1 MREGVKKR
9 LNVFEMKCLRKM
21 CGVTVMDRIRNGVI
35 RGEVGVMRDLASRA
49 ENCLLRWFGHVERM
63 DGERMA
69 KRINGSRVEGRK
81 GRGRPNMGWMAG
93 VKLALRARRLTLEQA
108 REIVHDR
115 PVWRGLIN
123 GM

>member
-1 MREGVKKR
+1 
-9 LNVFEMKCLRKM
+9 
-21 CGVTVMDRIRNGVI
+21 MDRIRNDVI
-35 RGEVGVMRDLASRA
+35 RGDVGVMRDLAGRVES
-49 ENCLLRWFGHVERM
+49 CVLRWFSHVECM

-69 KRINGSRVEGRK
+69 KRIYDLGVEGRQ
-81 GRGRPNMGWMAG
+81 GRGRPIMGWMEG
-93 VKLALRARRLTLEQA
+93 VKTAVRNRGLNLEQA

>member
-1 MREGVKKR
+1 MTSVLIYALVSNINFVG
-9 LNVFEMKCLRKM
+9 LNC
-21 CGVTVMDRIRNGVI
+21 
-35 RGEVGVMRDLASRA
+35 
-49 ENCLLRWFGHVERM
+49 M

-69 KRINGSRVEGRK
+69 KSIYGLGVEGRR
-81 GRGRPNMGWMAG
+81 GRGRPNMGWMEG
-93 VKLALRARRLTLEQA
+93 VKSALRARGLTLEQA